1 MSLYKDECVNT
12 DGFDQYVVSFNSS
25 QAAMLNSKIYECI
38 EKSITGKIMEP
49 KDLWSS
55 TEFQDLIHIS
65 WSSHSL
71 GLIDDVYIQTYL
83 NKTADPFYAVMNIQ
97 SQVRMGSNS
106 DRAQKHAN
114 YLLKCVNNNLKQVHG
129 YVNACSL

>member
-1 MSLYKDECVNT
+1 MHASNLE
-12 DGFDQYVVSFNSS
+12 QYVMSFNSS
-25 QAAMLNSKIYECI
+25 QAAMLNSKIYECV
-38 EKSITGKIMEP
+38 EKSVAAKILEP

-97 SQVRMGSNS
+97 AQVRIGSDS
-106 DRAQKHAN
+106 ERVHKHAN
-114 YLLKCVNNNLKQVHG
+114 YLLKCVNNNLKQEQG